1 MDLGSAWLGLPYLAS
16 VLVLGMMTVVTFA
29 ISVKDQDVGY
39 VEVQGEDEED
49 FGNEL
54 GRSSALEDDVRPRH
68 VP

>member
-1 MDLGSAWLGLPYLAS
+1 
-16 VLVLGMMTVVTFA
+16 MMTVVTFA

-39 VEVQGEDEED
+39 VEVHGEDEDD

-54 GRSSALEDDVRPRH
+54 GRSSALEVDVPPRH